1 MGAATCIAD
10 WPFLISSESAM
21 MAWLEGTTLG
31 KETEEAPEAIRLA
44 VADLWRAACRTE
56 EEAYSSAAFRL
67 LESNCALIYPDMSGS
82 RLSKRPS
89 GDSSRK
95 ELRTALENFFRWNE
109 APWHSGSL
117 QTADDTARKLHRA
130 FLVEEVTRFHYAPL
144 DRLDLDDSSQR
155 PHQSVEN
162 VRFGTNEIA
171 LLRRGE
177 LGRRVRHD
185 ALKRF
190 GRWQQFPVER
200 LDGFYWLVT
209 SESEPAGALWERT
222 WLGVLHKRWD
232 EIGKVPVF
240 EPTFPSPV
248 EDALFVLLL
257 CLSKESIDGSWE
269 PFDVP
274 WVYSFSD
281 DPFADAPRAPDAAV
295 MTWTLIGHP
304 DEEIEVPDR
313 SESFELGRQQLD
325 TLEQRWRLLQ
335 KVLAKRGTERAIL
348 HPLTKHFFVKAL
360 SEEGIDEIV
369 VNISCIEA
377 TLMLRE
383 HRGREKMK
391 RRYRR
396 LVDDDNEADWLERGY
411 TLRDE
416 YLHSLGHPNG
426 TISWDDLG
434 HIRLSVAK
442 AVERYLDLIDEKAE
456 LNREELLRS
465 LET

>member
-1 MGAATCIAD
+1 M
-10 WPFLISSESAM
+10 
-21 MAWLEGTTLG
+21 LEKAGGNDLGT
-31 KETEEAPEAIRLA
+31 EINDPPEPIRLA
-44 VADLWRAACRTE
+44 VADLWRTGCRTE
-56 EEAYSSAAFRL
+56 EEAYRSAAFRL
-67 LESNCALIYPDMSGS
+67 LESNCASIYPQIKGS
-82 RLSKRPS
+82 RLPKHPS

-95 ELRTALENFFRWNE
+95 ELRTALENFFRWNGT
-109 APWHSGSL
+109 PWHSGSRPSIEE
-117 QTADDTARKLHRA
+117 TALKLHQT
-130 FLVEEVTRFHYAPL
+130 FLAEEVKRYHFAPL
-144 DRLDLDDSSQR
+144 DRLDLEDSSER
-155 PHQSVEN
+155 AHQSVEN
-162 VRFGTNEIA
+162 IRFGTNEIA
-171 LLRRGE
+171 FLRSAD

-209 SESEPAGALWERT
+209 SESEPAGAIWERT

-240 EPTFPSPV
+240 ESTFPSPV

-257 CLSKESIDGSWE
+257 CFSKESTDGPWE

-281 DPFADAPRAPDAAV
+281 DPFADAPRAPNAEAL
-295 MTWTLIGHP
+295 TWTLIGHP
-304 DEEIEVPDR
+304 DEEIEAPDR

-325 TLEQRWRLLQ
+325 TLEQRWRVLQ
-335 KVLAKRGTERAIL
+335 AALAKRETNRANI

-360 SEEGIDEIV
+360 AEEGIDEIV
-369 VNISCIEA
+369 ANISCIEA

-383 HRGREKMK
+383 YRGREKMK
-391 RRYRR
+391 SRYKR
-396 LVDDDNEADWLERGY
+396 LVGDDAEAGWLERGY

-416 YLHSLGHPNG
+416 YLHSLGHPKA

-434 HIRLSVAK
+434 HIRRSVAK
-442 AVERYLDLIDEKAE
+442 AVERYLELTDNKVD

-465 LET
+465 LES